1 MIALKIN
8 TFVSISMG
16 LVVEGQLNSHQAIIN
31 ILRRNL
37 DATAYCRIVSYLMG
51 YQQS

>member
-8 TFVSISMG
+8 TFIWFGMG
-16 LVVEGQLNSHQAIIN
+16 LVVEGQPNSRQAIIN

-37 DATAYCRIVSYLMG
+37 DAAAYYGIVFYLMG
-51 YQQS
+51 YQ